1 MYWWLKICL
10 GIYLLIVVSTMLFIR
25 NMLQKINKRKL
36 IVKEIKEEEK
46 AFVRD
51 DYNEWNLYEIYI
63 VGGVLLVPRL
73 LMFLVMTFLH
83 YCVVKVVVSVE
94 STQPY
99 SILGSK
105 VIKWSGQ
112 LFLRMVLV
120 SCGFYYIPH
129 YYRNIQ
135 SYYPDYQPESV

>member
-94 STQPY
+94 ST
-99 SILGSK
+99 
-105 VIKWSGQ
+105 
-112 LFLRMVLV
+112 
-120 SCGFYYIPH
+120 
-129 YYRNIQ
+129 
-135 SYYPDYQPESV
+135 